1 MAAAIN
7 LQLAGENYPGI
18 RLVSSKEAGC
28 VAIGDNNVFK
38 IWKKDSEGKA
48 IETGIILLT
57 VDIKKKELH
66 INLFSKKSPLQQ
78 KVCKHAIA
86 HCTPEKVPH
95 ACTSHAHI
103 CTLHARFKM
112 IFACTSHTC
121 ERSCICV
128 FENSFT
134 THSLVYQ

>member
-48 IETGIILLT
+48 IETDLILLN
-57 VDIKKKELH
+57 VDIKRRNFICFDKRALCNRKCANVQLH
-66 INLFSKKSPLQQ
+66 F
-78 KVCKHAIA
+78 HA
-86 HCTPEKVPH
+86 
-95 ACTSHAHI
+95 
-103 CTLHARFKM
+103 
-112 IFACTSHTC
+112 
-121 ERSCICV
+121 
-128 FENSFT
+128 
-134 THSLVYQ
+134 

>member
-48 IETGIILLT
+48 TETSIMLLT
-57 VDIKKKELH
+57 VDIMKY
-66 INLFSKKSPLQQ
+66 LFL
-78 KVCKHAIA
+78 
-86 HCTPEKVPH
+86 
-95 ACTSHAHI
+95 
-103 CTLHARFKM
+103 F
-112 IFACTSHTC
+112 
-121 ERSCICV
+121 
-128 FENSFT
+128 
-134 THSLVYQ
+134 